1 MKLPLIPLALGCAAF
16 CGSAFAQ
23 TAAPANT
30 PASTLSAP
38 ANPPSPAAQAGQW
51 SAPYGE
57 PVAGKTRA
65 EVYQELIQAEQD
77 GQEQYLN
84 AELYSHG

>member
-1 MKLPLIPLALGCAAF
+1 MKLPLIPLALACAAF

-23 TAAPANT
+23 TATLANAPAGT
-30 PASTLSAP
+30 MSAP
-38 ANPPSPAAQAGQW
+38 ANPPAPAAQAGQW
-51 SAPYGE
+51 SAPYGQ

-65 EVYQELIQAEQD
+65 EVYQELIQAEKD

-84 AELYSHG
+84 TELYSHG

>member
-1 MKLPLIPLALGCAAF
+1 MKLPLIPLAFACAAF

-23 TAAPANT
+23 TAAPANS
-30 PASTLSAP
+30 AAGIMSAP
-38 ANPPSPAAQAGQW
+38 VNPPSPSAQAGQW
-51 SAPYGE
+51 SAPYGQ

-84 AELYSHG
+84 SELYSHG